1 MKPKRKKP
9 SSSSANKKKSV
20 ATSDKSSTKKQSVKL
35 DDKKIA
41 SISEKITKINKKFEF
56 LIDECKNAL
65 QCLHSKAET
74 V

>member
-9 SSSSANKKKSV
+9 SSSSTNKKKSV

-56 LIDECKNAL
+56 LIDECKSAL
-65 QCLHSKAET
+65 QCLHSKVET